1 MEIFMPLFRYSLT
14 LGSETKTIELRKSNP
29 QGWLWEA
36 VRSAY
41 PEIESRRPGEIMRL
55 RLTKDATAKQTWHAT
70 FVDGP
75 RHLHI
80 QVVQIRS

>member
-1 MEIFMPLFRYSLT
+1 MESMMPLFRYSLE
-14 LGSETKTIELRKSNP
+14 LGSETKTFELRKSNP

-41 PEIESRRPGEIMRL
+41 PEIESSRRGDVMRL
-55 RLTKDATAKQTWHAT
+55 RLTKDATAKRKWHAT
-70 FVDGP
+70 FADD
-75 RHLHI
+75 LQDLNI